1 MIIKLGV
8 RAKDKITGFE
18 GIVTGKASYLT
29 GCDQYSLQPEA
40 KADGSDF
47 KEGRWF
53 DVGRLVVVNNG
64 ILPEDVQSDKNGAD
78 FSAPIK

>member
-1 MIIKLGV
+1 MEIKLGV

-40 KADGSDF
+40 KESDY

-53 DVGRLVVVNNG
+53 DVGRLVFVNNG
-64 ILPEDVQSDKNGAD
+64 ILPEEVQSDKNGAD